1 MKIIITCIPTSEC
14 RQLKTETTYRIKKW
28 SCIDCRFIAD
38 RVCTTCWAA
47 IVLVLI
53 GFQICRLS
61 TNLLGLAVWRAV
73 NSWSSAVHLTRSA
86 GDHPTVLIT
95 HTHPQPVTGL
105 TAAAPAPAG
114 GRFQVRFLS
123 RKKKKCVTPNHGC
136 HTRCMSTHSSISSFS
151 LSHKRT
157 HLDANIHSV
166 HICCIHTTLVPLCLF
181 IPHIMPCISSIAF
194 VFCHSVSLTLA
205 SSLSLF
211 FVSFPHFFFLHFALS
226 CSLMSKWL
234 VLEECFLALRRD
246 NKPIM
251 LYHSGRPEPSLK
263 DPPRQKKNPI
273 KSVAAPSKCRE
284 EAHAWQHTATFE
296 TPMH

>member
-95 HTHPQPVTGL
+95 HTHSLWLGSQLLLLHQLV
-105 TAAAPAPAG
+105 AG
-114 GRFQVRFLS
+114 VCLPLRFLS

-246 NKPIM
+246 NKPICYTTVADQSQVSKT
-251 LYHSGRPEPSLK
+251 LPGKKKIPSNL
-263 DPPRQKKNPI
+263 
-273 KSVAAPSKCRE
+273 
-284 EAHAWQHTATFE
+284 
-296 TPMH
+296 

>member
-1 MKIIITCIPTSEC
+1 MAKAGNKANVQKHIFPS
-14 RQLKTETTYRIKKW
+14 Y
-28 SCIDCRFIAD
+28 
-38 RVCTTCWAA
+38 
-47 IVLVLI
+47 
-53 GFQICRLS
+53 LS
-61 TNLLGLAVWRAV
+61 I
-73 NSWSSAVHLTRSA
+73 SWSSAVHLTRSA

-114 GRFQVRFLS
+114 GRGVFAIALS
-123 RKKKKCVTPNHGC
+123 LLRLCGC

-246 NKPIM
+246 NKPICYTTVADQSQVSKT
-251 LYHSGRPEPSLK
+251 LPGKKKIPSNL
-263 DPPRQKKNPI
+263 
-273 KSVAAPSKCRE
+273 
-284 EAHAWQHTATFE
+284 
-296 TPMH
+296 